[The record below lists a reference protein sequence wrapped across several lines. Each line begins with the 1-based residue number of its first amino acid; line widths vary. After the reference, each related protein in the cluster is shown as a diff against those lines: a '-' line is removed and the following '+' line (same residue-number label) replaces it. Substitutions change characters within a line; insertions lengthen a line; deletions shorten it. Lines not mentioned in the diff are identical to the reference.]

1 MAETLGELFARA
13 LAAKDFREVSELLH
27 PEVDLKGLTP
37 GRSWDASGPTA
48 VDEVLQQWFEPT
60 DEIKQLLD
68 VRTGTVGDREHVA
81 YRVAVTNPDGD
92 FEVEQQM
99 YYDQDGE
106 RITLM
111 RILCSGYQ
119 PAGLPS

>member
-1 MAETLGELFARA
+1 MTQTLGERFARA
-13 LAAKDFREVSELLH
+13 LAAKDFEALSPLLH

-37 GRSWDASGPTA
+37 GRSWDASGPAA
-48 VDEVLQQWFEPT
+48 VNEILQQWFEPR

-81 YRVAVTNPDGD
+81 YRLAVTNPDGD

-99 YYDQDGE
+99 YYDEDGGH
-106 RITLM
+106 ITLM
-111 RILCSGYQ
+111 RVLCSGYR
-119 PAGLPS
+119 PTA